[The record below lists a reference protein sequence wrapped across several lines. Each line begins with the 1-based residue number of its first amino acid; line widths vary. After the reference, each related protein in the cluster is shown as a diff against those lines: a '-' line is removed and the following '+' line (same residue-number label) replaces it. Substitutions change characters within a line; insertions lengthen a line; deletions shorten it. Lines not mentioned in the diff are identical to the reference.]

1 MRAVRG
7 VILAILML
15 SFGGALAGCDTLEDF
30 SLFDTKK
37 KLPGERKAVFPEGV
51 PGVTQ
56 GIPPELMKG
65 YQEPAQPVDPAAA
78 AAQAAAQEKAEKAE
92 PKPAP
97 KPKPRVVARP
107 KPTPAA
113 QQSQQP
119 PQQGQAPAQQQQQP
133 QAPWPSQQ
141 PQPSWPQQQAQ
152 PQQPAWPTAR

>member
-1 MRAVRG
+1 MRAVHG

-15 SFGGALAGCDTLEDF
+15 SFGGVLAGCDTLENF
-30 SLFDTKK
+30 EFFDTKK
-37 KLPGERKAVFPEGV
+37 KLPGERKPVFPEGV
-51 PGVTQ
+51 PGVSQ
-56 GIPPELMKG
+56 GIPAELVKG
-65 YQEPAQPVDPAAA
+65 YQEPAQQPIDPAAA

-97 KPKPRVVARP
+97 KPKPRVAARP
-107 KPTPAA
+107 KP

-119 PQQGQAPAQQQQQP
+119 QQAQAPAQQQPQP

-141 PQPSWPQQQAQ
+141 PQPAWPQQQAQ